1 MKAGVEKLTVV
12 EVGVEKLTPNPWNPN
27 RMSEAMRSKLKVY
40 LQREGFVE
48 PLVVRHFGEGHQILG
63 GFHRWEIAKELG
75 YATVPCVVVDV
86 DDKRA
91 KILTINLNEMKGQSL
106 PTLLA
111 NLVHDLSK
119 ELVLEDLEKQL
130 PYSIDELKDTLDLL
144 KIPDGLDEFLRAEG
158 ERQARERPQILTF
171 VVEEAGVVETAIE
184 MAKRRH
190 GVGTRGAALVAIART
205 YATTDAP
212 ASASLRTATICCSV
226 NRDRFIGTSWAISL
240 PESSTFKSSI

>member
-1 MKAGVEKLTVV
+1 M
-12 EVGVEKLTPNPWNPN
+12 
-27 RMSEAMRSKLKVY
+27 
-40 LQREGFVE
+40 E
-48 PLVVRHFGEGHQILG
+48 PLVVRSLGEGYQILG

-75 YATVPCVVVDV
+75 YATVPCVVVQV

-130 PYSIDELKDTLDLL
+130 PYSLDELKDSLDLL
-144 KIPDGLDEFLRAEG
+144 KIPDGLADFLTQES

-171 VVEEAGVVETAIE
+171 VVEDADAVERAIE
-184 MAKRRH
+184 AAKQRR
-190 GVGTRGAALVAIART
+190 GLGTRGKALVAIAEV
-205 YATTDAP
+205 YLAGSED
-212 ASASLRTATICCSV
+212 
-226 NRDRFIGTSWAISL
+226 
-240 PESSTFKSSI
+240 EQ

>member
-1 MKAGVEKLTVV
+1 MGTAGVEKLTVV
-12 EVGVEKLTPNPWNPN
+12 EIGVEKLTPNPWNPN
-27 RMSEAMRSKLKVY
+27 RMSESMRGKLKAY
-40 LQREGFVE
+40 LKREGFVE
-48 PLVVRHFGEGHQILG
+48 PLVVRPLGEGYQILG

-75 YATVPCVVVDV
+75 YATVPCVVVEV

-130 PYSIDELKDTLDLL
+130 PYSLDELKDSLDLL
-144 KIPDGLDEFLRAEG
+144 KIPDGLEDFLKGEA

-171 VVEEAGVVETAIE
+171 VVEDAETVERAIE
-184 MAKRRH
+184 AAKR
-190 GVGTRGAALVAIART
+190 GQGLGTRGAALVAIARA
-205 YATTDAP
+205 YLAAEEHE
-212 ASASLRTATICCSV
+212 R
-226 NRDRFIGTSWAISL
+226 
-240 PESSTFKSSI
+240 